1 MRFVASH
8 IVISLSGTL
17 GRVVR
22 AKYGNRGNE
31 KQVDK
36 SVE

>member
-1 MRFVASH
+1 VASY
-8 IVISLSGTL
+8 IMTSLNGTL

-31 KQVDK
+31 IQVDK

>member
-1 MRFVASH
+1 VASY
-8 IVISLSGTL
+8 IVTSLSGTL

-22 AKYGNRGNE
+22 AKSGNGGNE
-31 KQVDK
+31 IQVDK